1 MQYLMYVAYAVYL
14 TAALLMI
21 GAILLQEGKGG
32 GLSALGGTQAESAF
46 GASNPVRRMTV
57 VLAIVF
63 FVLAGFLSYFSPRS
77 GVSFEEKE
85 TSAGV
90 EKAGD
95 DAAAAAEKEASP
107 SAEKSEES
115 AGGTPEAEPVKKD
128 GAGE

>member
-1 MQYLMYVAYAVYL
+1 MDYLIYVAYAVYL
-14 TAALLMI
+14 MAALLMI

-57 VLAIVF
+57 VLAIIF

-77 GVSFEEKE
+77 GVTFEEE
-85 TSAGV
+85 ASAGE

-95 DAAAAAEKEASP
+95 AAATAEGTDASPAKKPSAAEKEAP
-107 SAEKSEES
+107 PPGEES
-115 AGGTPEAEPVKKD
+115 KKSTGG
-128 GAGE
+128 